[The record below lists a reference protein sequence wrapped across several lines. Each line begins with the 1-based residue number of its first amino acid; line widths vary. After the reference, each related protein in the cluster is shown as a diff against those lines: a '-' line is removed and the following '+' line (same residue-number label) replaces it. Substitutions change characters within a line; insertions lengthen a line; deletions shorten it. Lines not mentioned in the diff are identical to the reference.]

1 MTVAPPT
8 YHHLHKPLT
17 AFLSPCKTP
26 TLHLQ
31 VYCSSTESRNR
42 NNKPHYQY
50 HPPCHSLQSFQKIK
64 KIHSLR
70 TKQFNQRHKR
80 DSFVGRDKEKKQS
93 DPTDILRQDG
103 DWSKEQFWDFIRL
116 LRDSSRTS
124 EILQA
129 FDLWKDVEKSRI
141 NEENYVKII
150 SLLFEDGLTD
160 AAIMAFKQMESH
172 GIKPSLEMYNVVIYG
187 FAGLGLFEDA
197 VFYLEEMMNAG
208 LKPDTETYDGLIQ
221 SYGKYGMYD
230 EMGRCLRK
238 MELSGCLPDYVTYN
252 LLIREFAKAGLLNKM
267 ESTYSALLA
276 KRMDLQNSTLIAMLE
291 AYTNFGI
298 LDKMEKVFRRVLNS
312 KAYLKDDLIRRL
324 AGVYIEKLMFSRLE
338 DLGLDLSSRTGS
350 TDLVWCLRLL
360 SHACTLSKKGM
371 YFIIQEM
378 ESSEVPWNVTAANI
392 MALAYLK
399 MKDFTHLEILLSE
412 LPSRYV
418 KPDIV
423 TVGVLFDAMMTGFR
437 GNPVKRLWTKTGF
450 FDDAVEMSTDALVL
464 IAFGKGKFL
473 KDFENMYS
481 LFEAKTRNGTWTY
494 RHLIDSVKTR
504 FMGG

>member
-1 MTVAPPT
+1 MTWAPPT
-8 YHHLHKPLT
+8 AYHQLHKPFT

-26 TLHLQ
+26 ALHLLIS
-31 VYCSSTESRNR
+31 CSSTESCNR
-42 NNKPHYQY
+42 DNKGHY
-50 HPPCHSLQSFQKIK
+50 HSPSRSQQSFQKIK
-64 KIHSLR
+64 KNHSLQPKR
-70 TKQFNQRHKR
+70 LNQRHKR
-80 DSFVGRDKEKKQS
+80 DSFVEWVKEKKQS
-93 DPTDILRQDG
+93 DATDILQQDG
-103 DWSKEQFWDFIRL
+103 DWSKEQFWDFIRF
-116 LRDSSRTS
+116 LRESSRTS

-160 AAIMAFKQMESH
+160 AAILALKQVESH
-172 GIKPSLEMYNVVIYG
+172 GIRPSLEMYNVVIHG
-187 FAGLGLFEDA
+187 FARAGRFEDA

-230 EMGRCLRK
+230 EIGRCLRE
-238 MELSGCLPDYVTYN
+238 MESSGCLPDYVTYN

-276 KRMDLQNSTLIAMLE
+276 KRMDLQNSTLVAMLE
-291 AYTNFGI
+291 AYANFGI

-324 AGVYIEKLMFSRLE
+324 ARVYIEKLMFSRLE

-360 SHACTLSKKGM
+360 SHACTMSKKGM

-378 ESSEVPWNVTAANI
+378 ESSEVPWNVTTANI

-423 TVGVLFDAMMTGFR
+423 TVGVLFDAIMSGFR

-450 FDDAVEMSTDALVL
+450 FDDTVEMNTDALVL

-473 KDFENMYS
+473 KDFEEMFP
-481 LFEAKTRNGTWTY
+481 LFEAKTRNGMWTY

-504 FMGG
+504 FVGG